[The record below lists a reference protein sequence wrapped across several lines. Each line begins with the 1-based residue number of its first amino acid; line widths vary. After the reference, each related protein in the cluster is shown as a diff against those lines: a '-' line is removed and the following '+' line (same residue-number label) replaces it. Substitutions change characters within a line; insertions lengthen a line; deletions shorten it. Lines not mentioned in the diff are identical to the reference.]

1 MLSHSIINHWN
12 CFICSPKLLTVS
24 SAGYIY
30 HVYHTYLAKLLHT
43 YIVHTWLTYIG
54 QLLANKSKDKFLVA
68 PIECQFTT
76 CQLYRTLTH
85 KTSMLQSIDSQN
97 FNSTEHWFKKC
108 QFNKILTHQT
118 RTLQNVYSQNI
129 IYTKPWL
136 TKYHFYKTLTHKTS
150 LLQNIDSQN
159 VRSKLTKCQS
169 LRIMTQ

>member
-1 MLSHSIINHWN
+1 MKLFYLFTKIINSELGRIYISCISH
-12 CFICSPKLLTVS
+12 ILGKTV
-24 SAGYIY
+24 
-30 HVYHTYLAKLLHT
+30 T

-54 QLLANKSKDKFLVA
+54 QLLASKSKDKFLVA

-118 RTLQNVYSQNI
+118 RTLQ
-129 IYTKPWL
+129 KRLL
-136 TKYHFYKTLTHKTS
+136 TKHHFYKTLTYKTS
-150 LLQNIDSQN
+150 FLQNLDSQN
-159 VRSKLTKCQS
+159 ITSTKHWLTK
-169 LRIMTQ
+169 RPF

>member
-1 MLSHSIINHWN
+1 MKRYYLFIKIINSELGRIYISCISH
-12 CFICSPKLLTVS
+12 ILGKTV
-24 SAGYIY
+24 
-30 HVYHTYLAKLLHT
+30 T

-159 VRSKLTKCQS
+159 VRSKVYWLTKRQS